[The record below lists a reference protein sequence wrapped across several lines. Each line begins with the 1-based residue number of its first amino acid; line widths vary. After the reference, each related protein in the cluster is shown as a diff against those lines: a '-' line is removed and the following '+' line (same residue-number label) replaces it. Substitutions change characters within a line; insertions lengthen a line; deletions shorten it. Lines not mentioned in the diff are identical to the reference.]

1 MAKRIYKAKE
11 PVKLRQ
17 QKIKDGNIS
26 LYLDYNL
33 NGKRV
38 REYLKLYL
46 IPEHESTDKGR
57 NKETLRLAQ
66 AVKAQRITELQN
78 GTTGFRP
85 IGRGK
90 IYLSDWLQ
98 QERERFQKQGS
109 TAYQSSIRNTIKQV
123 KTYGD
128 RPLNKIDKA
137 YLEGYIEH
145 LKTALNKYGKPLSAN
160 SQSLYYDVVAIALN
174 RAVKEGYIKD
184 NPSRRLDAKQR
195 PKQEQSKRVFLTI
208 EELKTLQHTKARIY
222 GGTTKR
228 YKETQNAFL
237 FSCYTG
243 LRYSDIVT
251 LKWEDI
257 KTLPDGSKEV
267 VKTMQKTKE
276 TAFVPLS
283 VFALEYLP
291 TKPKKAP
298 ENGLVFN
305 LARVDIVWDILQDW
319 SKRAGLEKHISF
331 HTARHTFATLALSYG
346 ADVYTI
352 KELLGHKNINT
363 TQIYAKV
370 VAETKRKAVNL
381 IPSIK

>member
-208 EELKTLQHTKARIY
+208 EELTTLQHTKARLY
-222 GGTTKR
+222 GGSTKR

-237 FSCYTG
+237 FSCFTG

-251 LKWEDI
+251 LRWEDI

-283 VFALEYLP
+283 ASALEYLP

>member
-33 NGKRV
+33 NGKRI

-46 IPEHESTDKGR
+46 IPEHEPTKDKER
-57 NKETLRLAQ
+57 NKETLRLAT

-78 GTTGFRP
+78 GSTGFRP
-85 IGRGK
+85 TGKGK
-90 IYLSDWLQ
+90 IYLSDWLL

-109 TAYQSSIRNTIKQV
+109 KAYQSSIRNTIIQV
-123 KTYGD
+123 KAYGD
-128 RPLNKIDKA
+128 RPIGKIDKG

-174 RAVKEGYIKD
+174 RAVKDGYIKD

-195 PKQEQSKRVFLTI
+195 PKQEQSKRVYLTI
-208 EELKTLQHTKARIY
+208 EELKALEQTSARIY
-222 GGTTKR
+222 GGTTER
-228 YKETQNAFL
+228 YEATQNAFL
-237 FSCYTG
+237 FSCFTG

-251 LKWEDI
+251 LRWEDI
-257 KTLPDGSKEV
+257 KELPDGSKEV
-267 VKTMQKTKE
+267 AKTMQKTKE
-276 TAFVPLS
+276 VVYLPLS
-283 VFALEYLP
+283 AQALEYLP
-291 TKPKKAP
+291 PRGNKPKDS
-298 ENGLVFN
+298 LIFS
-305 LARVDIVWDILQDW
+305 LARVDIVWDIIQDW
-319 SKRAGLEKHISF
+319 SKRAGLDKHISF
-331 HTARHTFATLALSYG
+331 HTARHTFATLALLYG

-370 VAETKRKAVNL
+370 VAETKIKAVNL
-381 IPSIK
+381 IPSIR

>member
-33 NGKRV
+33 NGKRI

-46 IPEHESTDKGR
+46 IPEHESNDKDR

-78 GTTGFRP
+78 GSMGFRS

-98 QERERFQKQGS
+98 RERERFQKQGS

-123 KTYGD
+123 KAYGD

-145 LKTALNKYGKPLSAN
+145 LKTALNKYDKPLSAN

-208 EELKTLQHTKARIY
+208 EELTTLQHTKARLY
-222 GGTTKR
+222 GDSTKR

-237 FSCYTG
+237 FSCFTG

-251 LKWEDI
+251 LRWEDI

-283 VFALEYLP
+283 ASALEYLP
-291 TKPKKAP
+291 AKPKKAP